1 MKEETQSMNSK
12 RVGNVI
18 ISLALLILLTGSV
31 SADIVQVGSSIDATL
46 TSVTT
51 HLDSRIVSADPD
63 SPISLNYDISAKGIT
78 RSDGT
83 TVPMSGSVTAY
94 VRAHIIGGRDGSGST
109 AEDLTYS
116 DITRASGLINSFQ
129 KSIAYRGGTVLN

>member
-18 ISLALLILLTGSV
+18 ICFALLILLTGIV
-31 SADIVQVGSSIDATL
+31 SADIVHVGSSIDATL

-51 HLDSRIVSADPD
+51 HLGSGIVSADAD
-63 SPISLNYDISAKGIT
+63 SPITLNYDISAKGIT
-78 RSDGT
+78 RADGT
-83 TVPMSGSVTAY
+83 TVPMSGSVTSY
-94 VRAHIIGGRDGSGST
+94 VRAHVLGGRNGYGST

-116 DITRASGLINSFQ
+116 DITRASGLISSYQ
-129 KSIAYRGGTVLN
+129 KSIAYRGGTFLN